1 MPHDMLRTAVKGTI
15 ERSGIDVSDVDYAV
29 GGTVIMEVKTSNV
42 MREAC
47 LGAGIPITTPA
58 HTVTMAC
65 ISSNQAVTTGMGYIA
80 SGAAEVVVAGG
91 VETMSDVPIRHSRA
105 MRKHMLT
112 KVFENQILL
121 VSNFFQGQKIKTT
134 GDTINFLK
142 PILSNTG
149 KYLTPELPAIWEF
162 STGEIM
168 GHSADRLAAAW
179 GVSRNDQGKY
189 LQK

>member
-1 MPHDMLRTAVKGTI
+1 MG
-15 ERSGIDVSDVDYAV
+15 
-29 GGTVIMEVKTSNV
+29 NV

-65 ISSNQAVTTGMGYIA
+65 ISSNQAVTTGKGYIA

-112 KVFENQILL
+112 K
-121 VSNFFQGQKIKTT
+121 GQKIKTT

-168 GHSADRLAAAW
+168 GHSADRSHTNAQNAQ
-179 GVSRNDQGKY
+179 QGGLLTDVIPYAVPGKGTF
-189 LQK
+189 

>member
-15 ERSGIDVSDVDYAV
+15 ERSGIDVNDVDYAV

-112 KVFENQILL
+112 KVF
-121 VSNFFQGQKIKTT
+121 KIK
-134 GDTINFLK
+134 NHWLQS
-142 PILSNTG
+142 LN
-149 KYLTPELPAIWEF
+149 AF
-162 STGEIM
+162 SGPKNQE
-168 GHSADRLAAAW
+168 HPR
-179 GVSRNDQGKY
+179 Y
-189 LQK
+189 H

>member
-29 GGTVIMEVKTSNV
+29 GGTVIMEFKTSNV

-65 ISSNQAVTTGMGYIA
+65 ISSNQAVTTGMVYIA

-112 KVFENQILL
+112 KVF
-121 VSNFFQGQKIKTT
+121 
-134 GDTINFLK
+134 
-142 PILSNTG
+142 
-149 KYLTPELPAIWEF
+149 
-162 STGEIM
+162 
-168 GHSADRLAAAW
+168 
-179 GVSRNDQGKY
+179 
-189 LQK
+189 

>member
-15 ERSGIDVSDVDYAV
+15 ERSGIDVNDVDYAV

-112 KVFENQILL
+112 KVSKIKHRRLQCLTH
-121 VSNFFQGQKIKTT
+121 FQGQKIKSTQ
-134 GDTINFLK
+134 DTINFLK
-142 PILSNTG
+142 PIVKNTG

-162 STGEIM
+162 STGELM

-179 GVSRNDQGKY
+179 GVSRNDQGM
-189 LQK
+189 

>member
-1 MPHDMLRTAVKGTI
+1 MRCGECWVCMELI
-15 ERSGIDVSDVDYAV
+15 ESCWLQYRVC
-29 GGTVIMEVKTSNV
+29 

-112 KVFENQILL
+112 KVF
-121 VSNFFQGQKIKTT
+121 
-134 GDTINFLK
+134 
-142 PILSNTG
+142 
-149 KYLTPELPAIWEF
+149 
-162 STGEIM
+162 
-168 GHSADRLAAAW
+168 
-179 GVSRNDQGKY
+179 
-189 LQK
+189 

>member
-1 MPHDMLRTAVKGTI
+1 MG
-15 ERSGIDVSDVDYAV
+15 ERSGIDIDQIDYTI

-112 KVFENQILL
+112 K
-121 VSNFFQGQKIKTT
+121 GQKIK
-134 GDTINFLK
+134 
-142 PILSNTG
+142 
-149 KYLTPELPAIWEF
+149 

-179 GVSRNDQGKY
+179 GVSRNDQD
-189 LQK
+189 LFAVRSHQ

>member
-112 KVFENQILL
+112 KVFYDIKYYWCQT
-121 VSNFFQGQKIKTT
+121 FFRAKKSRP
-134 GDTINFLK
+134 L
-142 PILSNTG
+142 
-149 KYLTPELPAIWEF
+149 AIPLI
-162 STGEIM
+162 S
-168 GHSADRLAAAW
+168 
-179 GVSRNDQGKY
+179 
-189 LQK
+189 